1 MFVPTSPEAEDAAG
15 SLVRSV
21 PLHRNRKFM
30 LLFTGSTLSV
40 FGNCFHSIALNLW
53 VLQTTGSAAKMS
65 LITVTHMIASLLLGS
80 FAGTIADRLNRRL
93 LMMICD
99 SSRFLIVSGIALVM
113 AHLDQPFM
121 WIVALSALSAVAG
134 LLQSPSSQASIT
146 DLVGRDRVQQ
156 AAGLMNIADNAA
168 RISGLAIGGY
178 IVAQFGGVIA
188 IVTDAILFGL
198 SALLVFAA
206 GTFPQAER
214 AQTEQNSFRQDWLEG
229 IKRVWAD
236 PFARGV
242 TFLTTFVILF
252 FVANLMLIQVMAVKV
267 WQASPI
273 HFGLIEAA
281 IPLGYAIGAVTIMG
295 LSKSPRRRGH
305 LILGSM
311 LAMGP
316 LYIAIAMMP
325 QAAAAIPLILVVGT
339 FFSFCTL
346 LVNVI
351 MRVEVPSE
359 LQGRMFGILGSLT
372 SVAPPLGLTIMAAM
386 ADGFGASNVLLFSG
400 VGLIA
405 VASAAWLW
413 LKPIRRYQ

>member
-1 MFVPTSPEAEDAAG
+1 MFVPASSHADAAPI
-15 SLVRSV
+15 RSA

-53 VLQTTGSAAKMS
+53 VLQTTGSAAMMS
-65 LITVTHMIASLLLGS
+65 LITVTHMVASLLLGS
-80 FAGTIADRLNRRL
+80 IAGTIADRLNRRT
-93 LMMICD
+93 LMMLCD
-99 SSRFLIVSGIALVM
+99 SFRFVIVMGIALVM
-113 AHLDQPFM
+113 LELDRPFA
-121 WIVALSALSAVAG
+121 WIVVLSALSAVAG
-134 LLQSPSSQASIT
+134 LLQSPSAQASIT

-178 IVAQFGGVIA
+178 IVAQFGGVTA

-206 GTFPQAER
+206 GRFPQAER
-214 AQTEQNSFRQDWLEG
+214 VQSEPSSFRQDWLEG
-229 IKRVWAD
+229 IKRVWSD
-236 PFARGV
+236 PFAKGV
-242 TFLTTFVILF
+242 TFLTTIVILF

-267 WQASPI
+267 WQASPV

-281 IPLGYAIGAVTIMG
+281 IPLGYAIGAITIMS
-295 LSKSPRRRGH
+295 LSKNPKHRGKF
-305 LILGSM
+305 ILGSM

-316 LYIAIAMMP
+316 IYVAISMMP
-325 QAAAAIPLILVVGT
+325 HAAAAIPLILVVGT

-372 SVAPPLGLTIMAAM
+372 SVAPPLGLTIMAAL
-386 ADGFGASNVLLFSG
+386 ADGYGPSNVLLCSG
-400 VGLIA
+400 IGLIIA
-405 VASAAWLW
+405 GAAAWFW

>member
-1 MFVPTSPEAEDAAG
+1 MFAPASPETSAIPI
-15 SLVRSV
+15 RSK
-21 PLHRNRKFM
+21 PLYRNRKFM

-65 LITVTHMIASLLLGS
+65 LITVTHMVVSLLLGS
-80 FAGTIADRLNRRL
+80 VAGTIADRFNRRNL
-93 LMMICD
+93 IVICD
-99 SSRFLIVSGIALVM
+99 SLRFFLVLGIAFAMLN
-113 AHLDQPFM
+113 LEQPFV
-121 WIVALSALSAVAG
+121 WIVALTALSAVAG

-156 AAGLMNIADNAA
+156 AAGMMNIADNAA

-178 IVAQFGGVIA
+178 IVAQFGGVTA

-198 SALLVFAA
+198 SALLVLAA
-206 GTFPQAER
+206 GRFPRAERIQAEK
-214 AQTEQNSFRQDWLEG
+214 TSFRQDWLEG
-229 IKRVWAD
+229 IKRVWSD

-242 TFLTTFVILF
+242 TFLTTIVLLF
-252 FVANLMLIQVMAVKV
+252 FVSNLMLIQVMAVKV
-267 WQASPI
+267 WQANPL

-281 IPLGYAIGAVTIMG
+281 IPLGYALGAITIMG
-295 LSKSPRRRGH
+295 LSRRPKHRGKW
-305 LILGSM
+305 ILGST
-311 LAMGP
+311 LLMGP
-316 LYIAIAMMP
+316 LYIGIAIMP
-325 QAAAAIPLILVVGT
+325 NALAAIPLILAVGT

-351 MRVEVPSE
+351 MRIEVPSE

-372 SVAPPLGLTIMAAM
+372 SVAPPLGLTIMAAL
-386 ADGFGASNVLLFSG
+386 ADGYGASNVLLVSG
-400 VGLIA
+400 FGFITA
-405 VASAAWLW
+405 GAAAWFW

>member
-1 MFVPTSPEAEDAAG
+1 MFAPTSPDTSALPV
-15 SLVRSV
+15 SSK

-65 LITVTHMIASLLLGS
+65 LITVTHMVVSLLLGS
-80 FAGTIADRLNRRL
+80 VAGTIADRLNRRHL
-93 LMMICD
+93 IMLCD
-99 SSRFLIVSGIALVM
+99 SVRFVIVLGIAIVM
-113 AHLDQPFM
+113 LKLDQPFV

-156 AAGLMNIADNAA
+156 AAGIMNIADNAA

-178 IVAQFGGVIA
+178 IVAQFGGVTA

-198 SALLVFAA
+198 SALLVLAA
-206 GTFPQAER
+206 GQFPQAKRVQAEKS
-214 AQTEQNSFRQDWLEG
+214 SFRQDWLEG
-229 IKRVWAD
+229 IRRVWSD

-242 TFLTTFVILF
+242 TFLTTIVLLF

-267 WQASPI
+267 WQASPV

-281 IPLGYAIGAVTIMG
+281 IPLGYALGAMTIMG
-295 LSKSPRRRGH
+295 LSRRPRNRGIW
-305 LILGSM
+305 ILGSL

-316 LYIAIAMMP
+316 LYIAIAIMP
-325 QAAAAIPLILVVGT
+325 NALGAIPIILAVGT
-339 FFSFCTL
+339 FFSFCTM

-351 MRVEVPSE
+351 MRIEVPSE

-372 SVAPPLGLTIMAAM
+372 SVAPPLGLTIMAAL
-386 ADGFGASNVLLFSG
+386 ADGYGASNVLLVSG
-400 VGLIA
+400 FGLIA
-405 VASAAWLW
+405 AATAAWFG
-413 LKPIRRYQ
+413 LKAIRGYQ